1 MVETIDAVR
10 NRPPEPPRKL
20 NAAVPRDLETIC
32 LRCLEKD
39 PRRRYPTAQALAD
52 DLRAWLDSR
61 PIAARRVGPAERA
74 WLWCRRRPAVAALSA
89 AVVLA
94 VVGGVAA
101 TIAVQYA
108 ANRRLDAKNVELD
121 RANAGLRA
129 AIDAKDRA
137 NVAAEANVR
146 VQARF
151 DLAREAIRSLKQG
164 VEEEEALKEDRLRPL
179 RDKLL
184 GSARRFYD
192 RLGGLLQGQADDA
205 SKAVLAESY
214 AELGE
219 LIDEIGQKP
228 EAREACRKAVA
239 IRRELAA
246 APGAGRRR
254 GSSWRGP

>member
-1 MVETIDAVR
+1 M
-10 NRPPEPPRKL
+10 
-20 NAAVPRDLETIC
+20 
-32 LRCLEKD
+32 
-39 PRRRYPTAQALAD
+39 
-52 DLRAWLDSR
+52 
-61 PIAARRVGPAERA
+61 
-74 WLWCRRRPAVAALSA
+74 
-89 AVVLA
+89 LA
-94 VVGGVAA
+94 VVGGAAA

-108 ANRRLDAKNVELD
+108 ANRRLDAKNLELD
-121 RANAGLRA
+121 RANAGLLE
-129 AIDAKDRA
+129 AIGEKDRA
-137 NVAAEANVR
+137 NAVLAEANAR

-192 RLGGLLQGQADDA
+192 RLGELLRGQTDDA

-219 LIDEIGQKP
+219 LIDRIGQKP
-228 EAREACRKAVA
+228 EALEAFRKAVA

-246 APGAGRRR
+246 APGAGPAARVELASVLERAR
-254 GSSWRGP
+254 GGGP

>member
-1 MVETIDAVR
+1 MA
-10 NRPPEPPRKL
+10 
-20 NAAVPRDLETIC
+20 
-32 LRCLEKD
+32 
-39 PRRRYPTAQALAD
+39 
-52 DLRAWLDSR
+52 
-61 PIAARRVGPAERA
+61 
-74 WLWCRRRPAVAALSA
+74 
-89 AVVLA
+89 LA
-94 VVGGVAA
+94 VVGGAAA

-121 RANAGLRA
+121 RANAGLREAIGQKDQANA
-129 AIDAKDRA
+129 AL
-137 NVAAEANVR
+137 AEANIR

-192 RLGGLLQGQADDA
+192 RLGGLLQDQTDDA

-219 LIDEIGQKP
+219 LIDGS
-228 EAREACRKAVA
+228 ARS
-239 IRRELAA
+239 RRRWRRTRRRWRSAA
-246 APGAGRRR
+246 SWRRRPGPGRRR
-254 GSSWRGP
+254 GSSWRGR